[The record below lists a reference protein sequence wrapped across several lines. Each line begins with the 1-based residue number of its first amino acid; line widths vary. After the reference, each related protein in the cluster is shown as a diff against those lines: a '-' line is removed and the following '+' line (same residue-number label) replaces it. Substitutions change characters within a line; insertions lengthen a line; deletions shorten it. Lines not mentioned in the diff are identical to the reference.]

1 VIVVDEYLAVRVLRA
16 QWPTGLPDD
25 DLALTA
31 SRHWRLLQALHGA
44 RGGQLSQLFAGA
56 PADVVSAV
64 RWPHPEV
71 LQVLDPRPLLDEAAV
86 LAARFGGTGLLTA
99 ETMAAGLAH
108 GASSGSAPEPTSA
121 ACSSAL
127 PASSASGSTS
137 WLRPEP
143 SSLSRLDS
151 PKSRATDRQ
160 IVGYTLAPLMRRCW
174 RSAPGAVAP
183 AQSHA
188 TMSWPETV
196 VVYLR
201 DLTATLT
208 RRQNNAFS
216 CSVVTT

>member
-1 VIVVDEYLAVRVLRA
+1 MIVVDEYLAVRVLRA

-31 SRHWRLLQALHGA
+31 SRHWRLLQALHGG

-108 GASSGSAPEPTSA
+108 GRQLWFGTGANVGRLLERA
-121 ACSSAL
+121 AGEL
-127 PASSASGSTS
+127 GIG
-137 WLRPEP
+137 LH
-143 SSLSRLDS
+143 
-151 PKSRATDRQ
+151 
-160 IVGYTLAPLMRRCW
+160 VLAP
-174 RSAPGAVAP
+174 A
-183 AQSHA
+183 
-188 TMSWPETV
+188 
-196 VVYLR
+196 
-201 DLTATLT
+201 
-208 RRQNNAFS
+208 
-216 CSVVTT
+216 